1 MWTFL
6 LQLPLHQAVAPV
18 HHFPDEG
25 AVLLQGTE
33 IAAAPQHQGLVDG
46 VLEPVMGLLGDTVF
60 VGLSCIYQGGL
71 EPIVV
76 QELGVAV
83 VQGPAATAPH
93 LVRGGR
99 GVVRADHP
107 GTAAQLPQGVL
118 QSLLQGQ
125 EGLSGGHLGVA
136 PPRMAQHQLEQ
147 QVAIGPAADSDS
159 QGVAVGEVQLGLAA
173 RGMLLGEINLLVRAV
188 ESAPPELAEGPVIA
202 VAGCAAAR
210 R

>member
-60 VGLSCIYQGGL
+60 VGLPGIDPGGL

-76 QELGVAV
+76 QDLGVAV

-93 LVRGGR
+93 LVGGGR

-118 QSLLQGQ
+118 QPLLQGQ

-147 QVAIGPAADSDS
+147 QVAIRPAADSDS

-173 RGMLLGEINLLVRAV
+173 RRMLLGEIDLLVRAV
-188 ESAPPELAEGPVIA
+188 ESAPIL
-202 VAGCAAAR
+202 
-210 R
+210 